1 MNEGDDLTKYGHR
14 TLAFLGRYIRARA
27 APHAA
32 IALAV
37 MTAVACSVST
47 QYGVKRLVDA
57 LSAPSK
63 NGSPWF
69 AFCILLFFIAADN
82 LFWRVA
88 GLVGSYTF
96 VRVTGDI
103 RADLFRHLTGHAPGY
118 FAKRMPGMLTSRVTA
133 TSNAVFTIENMFV
146 RNVAPPCLATI
157 GAIGFLAMVNGWMA
171 GLLAVVSCGMIV
183 VIFHIAAAGKPLHHD
198 FADKAAA
205 VDGEMIDVIGNI
217 SLVKAF
223 GGLSREQRRFDATVE
238 QELKA
243 RRRSLLYLE
252 RLRLTHA
259 AVTVIL
265 IVGLL
270 AWVIRLWQRHE
281 ATVGDVVL
289 VCTLGVS
296 VLSATRDFAVAL
308 GRCHATLRSSVGG
321 ARYLAL
327 AARTHGSPASGR
339 PRAEWRGDHRLRADQ
354 LRLSRE

>member
-1 MNEGDDLTKYGHR
+1 
-14 TLAFLGRYIRARA
+14 
-27 APHAA
+27 
-32 IALAV
+32 
-37 MTAVACSVST
+37 
-47 QYGVKRLVDA
+47 
-57 LSAPSK
+57 
-63 NGSPWF
+63 
-69 AFCILLFFIAADN
+69 
-82 LFWRVA
+82 
-88 GLVGSYTF
+88 
-96 VRVTGDI
+96 
-103 RADLFRHLTGHAPGY
+103 
-118 FAKRMPGMLTSRVTA
+118 
-133 TSNAVFTIENMFV
+133 
-146 RNVAPPCLATI
+146 
-157 GAIGFLAMVNGWMA
+157 MVNGWMA

-205 VDGEMIDVIGNI
+205 VDGEMVDVIGNI

-223 GGLSREQRRFDATVE
+223 GGLSREQRRFDATVA

-308 GRCHATLRSSVGG
+308 VDVTQHFARLSEALVTLLSPHELTDHPQAATLAPKGG
-321 ARYLAL
+321 AHIVFERISFAYPGDRQVFDTIHSRC
-327 AARTHGSPASGR
+327 RTWSKGRPCRHRPEPASPPSSR
-339 PRAEWRGDHRLRADQ
+339 SCRDFTTCRAAG
-354 LRLSRE
+354 S